1 MFSFTDAQFYSWL
14 GMFIWPLTRI
24 LGLVSAAPI
33 FGHMSVPASSKIG
46 IAVMLTLIVAPTL
59 TNIPVV
65 NPATPAGV
73 LILTQQ
79 LIIGLAMG
87 FSMRMV
93 FVAIEMAGS
102 ISTQSMGFGFAS
114 FYDPQTQGQT
124 SSVSQLFTMLATLI
138 FLSINGHLMIVETL
152 VTSFTTLPISLAP
165 NGHGFLQ
172 LANWGGFIFSTG
184 VQLAMPMI
192 AALLITNIA
201 LGILTRSAPQL
212 NIFGIGFP
220 ITLSVGF
227 LVIITSLPYLTAPI
241 LAAINQTFNFT
252 QRIFLP

>member
-1 MFSFTDAQFYSWL
+1 MFSFTDAQFYGWL

-24 LGLVSAAPI
+24 LGLISAAPI
-33 FGHMSVPASSKIG
+33 FGHTNVPATSKIG
-46 IAVMLTLIVAPTL
+46 ISIFLTLIVAPTL
-59 TNIPVV
+59 TNVPILD
-65 NPATPAGV
+65 PATPAGL
-73 LILTQQ
+73 LILLEQ

-87 FSMRMV
+87 FAMRMV
-93 FVAIEMAGS
+93 FVAIDMAGA
-102 ISTQSMGFGFAS
+102 ISAMSMGFGFAS

-124 SSVSQLFTMLATLI
+124 SAISQFFTMLATLI
-138 FLSINGHLMIVETL
+138 FLSINGHLMIIETL
-152 VTSFTTLPISLAP
+152 VSSFTTLPISLSP
-165 NGHGFLQ
+165 NGHGFMQ

-227 LVIITSLPYLTAPI
+227 LVIITSLPYLTTPI
-241 LAAINQTFNFT
+241 IAAINQTYNFA